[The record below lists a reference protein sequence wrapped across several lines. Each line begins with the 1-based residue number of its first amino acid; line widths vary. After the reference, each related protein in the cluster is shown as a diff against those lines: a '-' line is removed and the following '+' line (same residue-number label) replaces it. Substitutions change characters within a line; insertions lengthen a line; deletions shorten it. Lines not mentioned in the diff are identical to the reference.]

1 MPLDDTAIPE
11 HLRLQIAGLL
21 EPGMLHNR
29 VTRFEQLYDLLPKDP
44 TVRVGIYTSE
54 IAPRGATAWHLHNGA
69 AFFLVLQ
76 GRVTIEFQD
85 HTRQYQAGDAYAE
98 PIGVLHRA
106 LNPEPEIPFLCVGFV
121 VTPKDREHVVNLTL
135 RRG

>member
-1 MPLDDTAIPE
+1 MSSDETTVPE
-11 HLRLQIAGLL
+11 ELRLRIAGLL

-29 VTRFEQLYDLLPKDP
+29 VTRFEELYDLLPKDP

-54 IAPRGATAWHLHNGA
+54 LAPGGATAWHLHNGA

-76 GRVTIEFQD
+76 GRVTIEFRD

-98 PIGVLHRA
+98 PIGVIHRA
-106 LNPEPEIPFLCVGFV
+106 INPEPAIPFLCVGFV
-121 VTPKDREHVVNLTL
+121 VTPKDRDPVVNIKEPW
-135 RRG
+135 

>member
-1 MPLDDTAIPE
+1 MSLDDAASSE

-44 TVRVGIYTSE
+44 SVRVAIYTSE

-85 HTRQYQAGDAYAE
+85 HTRQYQTGDAYAE
-98 PIGVLHRA
+98 PIGVQKQK
-106 LNPEPEIPFLCVGFV
+106 LNTKPEIPFLCVGFV
-121 VTPKDREHVVNLTL
+121 
-135 RRG
+135 